1 MKAWIPLTMILAF
14 GSGAFAQESCT
25 HPKSP
30 QTPPDGGTA
39 TKDEMIAG
47 SKIVKAYKEEMD
59 EYLKCVQA
67 KIDAIPDTDPKTLK
81 GAEKAAAEQSKKERD
96 QLVSKYNAAVDEEK
110 ENADRFNAQI
120 RIWKEKNK
128 T

>member
-1 MKAWIPLTMILAF
+1 MKAWIPLTMIFALA
-14 GSGAFAQESCT
+14 SGAYAQDACT
-25 HPKSP
+25 HPNSP
-30 QTPPDGGTA
+30 ASPPDGSTA

-59 EYLKCVQA
+59 AYLKCVQA
-67 KIDAIPDTDPKTLK
+67 KIDAIPDADPKNLK
-81 GAEKAAAEQSKKERD
+81 GAEKAAAEQKKKEKD
-96 QLVSKYNAAVDEEK
+96 QLTSKYNAAVDEEK